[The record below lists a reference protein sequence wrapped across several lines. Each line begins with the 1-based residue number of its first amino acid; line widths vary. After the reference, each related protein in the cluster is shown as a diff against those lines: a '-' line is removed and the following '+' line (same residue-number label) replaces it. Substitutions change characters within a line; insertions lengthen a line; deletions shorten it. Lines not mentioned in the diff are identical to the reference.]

1 LGQHSS
7 RTIEFLQQL
16 ALGEI
21 KMNISKTIMTL
32 STVAL
37 LAACGTEMDN
47 QEPPASPPPGGNT
60 VVDEIPA
67 RPALGA
73 QIDRM
78 GRPAINTALNNTF
91 NGDKAAKD
99 AAKDSYAKAPQ
110 SQWMSFTADFM
121 GSLAILDSLDT
132 VCGNQLLADGASSR
146 YAALAGVLVDD
157 QIYVNSAS
165 GECGTYLGLEAEV
178 VGAVPLGAGGCGG
191 RTPADDV
198 IERSYSVLAAGALA
212 GIDDGITQD
221 DGAQTTEF
229 PFLGAPSGSN

>member
-1 LGQHSS
+1 
-7 RTIEFLQQL
+7 
-16 ALGEI
+16 
-21 KMNISKTIMTL
+21 MNISKTIMTL

-37 LAACGTEMDN
+37 LAACGTEMEENTPN
-47 QEPPASPPPGGNT
+47 QNPSSPTAPT
-60 VVDEIPA
+60 VVEKDPE

-91 NGDKAAKD
+91 NGDKSAKD
-99 AAKDSYAKAPQ
+99 AAKDRYVQAPQ
-110 SQWMSFTADFM
+110 SEWMSFASDFM

-178 VGAVPLGAGGCGG
+178 VGAVPAGAGGCGG
-191 RTPADDV
+191 RTPSDDV
-198 IERSYSVLAAGALA
+198 IERSYSVLAAGILA

-221 DGAQTTEF
+221 DGEQTEAF
-229 PFLGAPSGSN
+229 PFLGAPTVAN

>member
-1 LGQHSS
+1 
-7 RTIEFLQQL
+7 
-16 ALGEI
+16 
-21 KMNISKTIMTL
+21 MNIAKTIMTM
-32 STVAL
+32 STLAM
-37 LAACGTEMDN
+37 LAACGTEMQNTSSTPTPTPPDN
-47 QEPPASPPPGGNT
+47 SQ
-60 VVDEIPA
+60 VQEIPQ
-67 RPALGA
+67 RPAVGA

-99 AAKDSYAKAPQ
+99 AAKDKYSKAGPGE
-110 SQWMSFTADFM
+110 WMSFAADFM

-132 VCGNQLLADGASSR
+132 VCGNQLIADAASSR

-157 QIYVNSAS
+157 QIYVNAAS

-178 VGAVPLGAGGCGG
+178 VGAVPAGAGGCGG

-212 GIDDGITQD
+212 GIDDGITAD
-221 DGAQTTEF
+221 DGVQTEAF
-229 PFLGAPSGSN
+229 PFLGAPNPAN